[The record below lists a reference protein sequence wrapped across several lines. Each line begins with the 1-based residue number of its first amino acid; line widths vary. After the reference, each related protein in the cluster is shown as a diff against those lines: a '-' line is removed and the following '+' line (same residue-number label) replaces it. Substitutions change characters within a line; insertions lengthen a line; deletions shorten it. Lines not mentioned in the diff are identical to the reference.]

1 MITFFLGLAVGTGI
15 GTAAVYYLILKDRL
29 KEANEWINILNEQER
44 QLRDLNKPKAVTRL
58 TNRERTV
65 TL

>member
-1 MITFFLGLAVGTGI
+1 MLEFIIGVMVGASVGTASI
-15 GTAAVYYLILKDRL
+15 YFLILRDRL

-44 QLRDLNKPKAVTRL
+44 QIRDLNKPKAVTRL